1 MSLAIAPT
9 LPCPDPDPRGL
20 GGLMAL
26 AGRKETPLPLRE
38 VRVRAEIAG
47 SLARTVVEQRFA
59 NTLDRPMEA
68 VHIFPLP
75 PNGAV
80 TEVELCCGELVVRA
94 ECREREEA
102 ERTFNQARKSG
113 RRAALLT
120 QERADVHTLRVT
132 NLPPGED
139 VRVRIVV
146 VEQIEAEDG
155 LLRWRFPTV
164 VAPRYMPGNDTGH
177 QGPGA
182 TPDTDRVPDASRIA
196 PPLRLD
202 GGTRLDLEVRF
213 SSPPARLES
222 SLHALKMEF
231 DGGLAVAPSG
241 APTNNRDF
249 ILGFA
254 FVPSGGMRAWTDG
267 THTLAVIE
275 PPAIAPQ
282 AMPRDAFF
290 VVDISGSMGGT
301 KMTAAKTALRTAL
314 RGLVQG
320 DRFTVLAFDDRVDT
334 FAPDLVDYTETS
346 LQKADQWVSRLAARG
361 GTEMLAPLKLALAGS
376 RPDGRLRTV
385 LFVTDGQAGN
395 DQELFAAVANRA
407 QGARLFP
414 LGIDTAVNQALLE
427 RLARVGGGACTLC
440 TPSDDIEAVVARIE
454 ARFGSPLV
462 DGIKVE
468 GTLSRPEPRT
478 LFSGQP
484 ISVYIEGSPDLV
496 RAAAG
501 QQAWAAAPTRVSSP
515 IAPLFAR
522 DRVLSLEDRLVLK
535 PFEEEALRPEI
546 VRVALAAG
554 IASRFTAFVAVE
566 TTRTVSGER
575 VEVVQPV
582 ELPAEWDTAFCGAPT
597 GCAPAPAMLACAPP
611 PPPQSAAAPA
621 KRSAGLVR
629 AAMDMFR
636 GSPPPSPADSDDDGV
651 DAMFVHESAAP
662 SPAPSRPA
670 PHRPAPAP
678 KQKVAPSDPAAQ
690 LAATQSADGSWGGD
704 LRRTCAA
711 LLALVALGHSR
722 SRGLRKRAV
731 SKAAEWLSRQED
743 ALARDVLAVLDAA
756 ERGDAYDLAPFA
768 ALKTADPEGAVLGE
782 L

>member
-20 GGLMAL
+20 GGLIAL
-26 AGRKETPLPLRE
+26 AGRKELPLPLRE

-75 PNGAV
+75 PSGAV

-102 ERTFNQARKSG
+102 ERTFAEARHSG
-113 RRAALLT
+113 HRAALLT

-132 NLPPGED
+132 NLPPGEE
-139 VRVRIVV
+139 VRVRIVA

-164 VAPRYMPGNDTGH
+164 VAPRYMPGRDTGH

-182 TPDTDRVPDASRIA
+182 SPDTDRVPDASRIA
-196 PPLRLD
+196 PPLRLE
-202 GGTRLDLEVRF
+202 GGTRLDLEVSF
-213 SSPPARLES
+213 ASPPARLES

-231 DGGLAVAPSG
+231 DGGLRVAPSG
-241 APTNNRDF
+241 APTSNRDF
-249 ILGFA
+249 VLGFA

-275 PPAIAPQ
+275 PPAIAPP

-301 KMTAAKTALRTAL
+301 KMAAAKKALRTAL

-320 DRFTVLAFDDRVDT
+320 DRFNVIAFDDRVET
-334 FAPDLVDYTETS
+334 FAPDLVDYAETS

-361 GTEMLAPLKLALAGS
+361 GTEMLEPLKLALAGN
-376 RPDGRLRTV
+376 RPPGRLRTV

-395 DQELFAAVANRA
+395 DQELVAAVANRA

-440 TPSDDIEAVVARIE
+440 APSDDIEAVVARIE

-468 GTLSRPEPRT
+468 GITSRPEPRT
-478 LFSGQP
+478 LFAGQP
-484 ISVYIEGSPDLV
+484 ISVYLEGSPAQV
-496 RAAAG
+496 RA
-501 QQAWAAAPTRVSSP
+501 SSP
-515 IAPLFAR
+515 GQSWETTPARVTTPIAALFAR

-546 VRVALAAG
+546 VRTALAAG

-582 ELPAEWDTAFCGAPT
+582 ELPAEWDSAF
-597 GCAPAPAMLACAPP
+597 L
-611 PPPQSAAAPA
+611 AAPA
-621 KRSAGLVR
+621 G
-629 AAMDMFR
+629 AAPMMVACAA
-636 GSPPPSPADSDDDGV
+636 PPPSPAPTRGRGMVQAAMDLFRGGPPAPMDSGDDDGI
-651 DAMFVHESAAP
+651 DAMSLHES
-662 SPAPSRPA
+662 
-670 PHRPAPAP
+670 
-678 KQKVAPSDPAAQ
+678 VAPSFPPAPGRHAAKPKQAPAADPAAA
-690 LAATQSADGSWGGD
+690 LAATQSADGSWGQD
-704 LRRTCAA
+704 LRRTAAA
-711 LLALVALGHSR
+711 LLALVKLGHTRQS
-722 SRGLRKRAV
+722 GLRKRTV
-731 SKAAEWLSRQED
+731 QKAAQWLSRQSD
-743 ALARDVLAVLDAA
+743 SLAQQVLALLAAA
-756 ERGDAYDLAPFA
+756 ERGEAVDLAPFA
-768 ALKTADPEGAVLGE
+768 DLKSAGAEGAALAEGCR